1 MISKQIVFTMILV
14 SGFCQPVLAGE
25 AASSNPT
32 SSMSPAVESG
42 NRDPKK
48 LQFIDEDGDGINDAV
63 QGRAGFS
70 NTNRKIFD
78 GSCFGEQSESRLF
91 TDALQ
96 AGELAKAQDHP
107 GVVHGGNNHKK

>member
-1 MISKQIVFTMILV
+1 MILKQIVFTMILV

-91 TDALQ
+91 TDGP
-96 AGELAKAQDHP
+96 AGR
-107 GVVHGGNNHKK
+107 GVGKGSGSPRGGSRR

>member
-1 MISKQIVFTMILV
+1 MILKQIVFTMILV

-91 TDALQ
+91 TD
-96 AGELAKAQDHP
+96 GP
-107 GVVHGGNNHKK
+107 GGKGVSKGSGSPRGGSRR